1 MTIKEIVTEVR
12 AKYPEINN
20 VYFVGCG
27 ASQSDLYTA
36 KYFLVRNAKRLRT
49 DLITAN
55 EFNFDPPSDLGDK
68 SIVITCSLGGT
79 TPETVVASKMAR
91 EKGSPVICLTNAP
104 ESPLAQNADY
114 PIIHGFHESY
124 SAKMQKLTKCLQ
136 LAAEIL
142 EQYEGYEDYEDMMKG
157 VEKIYGVID
166 AAIPYAKPLA
176 EKFARENKDER
187 VIYVMGSGPSQQVA
201 YTFSSFILMEMQWVD
216 SASFIAG
223 EFFHG
228 PFELVE
234 KGKPFM
240 LLMNDG
246 NTRPMDV
253 RALEFLNR
261 FDAKTTVVDAK
272 DYGLG
277 NEIPASVKD
286 YFNPILLDGVLRVY
300 GEAIAEARKHPLTQR
315 RYMWKLNY

>member
-1 MTIKEIVTEVR
+1 M
-12 AKYPEINN
+12 
-20 VYFVGCG
+20 
-27 ASQSDLYTA
+27 
-36 KYFLVRNAKRLRT
+36 
-49 DLITAN
+49 
-55 EFNFDPPSDLGDK
+55 
-68 SIVITCSLGGT
+68 
-79 TPETVVASKMAR
+79 
-91 EKGSPVICLTNAP
+91 
-104 ESPLAQNADY
+104 
-114 PIIHGFHESY
+114 
-124 SAKMQKLTKCLQ
+124 
-136 LAAEIL
+136 
-142 EQYEGYEDYEDMMKG
+142 
-157 VEKIYGVID
+157 ID

-216 SASFIAG
+216 SASFSAG

-315 RYMWKLNY
+315 RYMCDVYKRQIKRRAAYEKNGISVGGGSIGGMHSDGVRWNNRCGPGGNGSS